1 MHADVKLGLNFLL
14 RGKIVLLEG
23 PGHPSVLEALAD
35 AWQKATVESVIL
47 TREGRTQEF
56 FSSGGSYLVQDMV
69 RFWQGDL
76 FEEKQKLGDSARDV
90 SLLAISHLGVE
101 LPNNYRKEAIRLLLK
116 ERVDRITSAAA
127 AVAFPKYCAILGV
140 EAVGTLRARYG
151 DDLASA
157 VGAAGISIETP

>member
-1 MHADVKLGLNFLL
+1 MGSSVKLGLNFLL
-14 RGKIVLLEG
+14 RGKIVVLEG
-23 PGHPSVLEALAD
+23 PGHPQVLEALVK
-35 AWQKATVESVIL
+35 AWQEATIEKIVL
-47 TREGRTQEF
+47 TREGRSQEF

-101 LPNNYRKEAIRLLLK
+101 LPNPYRKEAIRLLLK
-116 ERVDRITSAAA
+116 ERVEKLSS
-127 AVAFPKYCAILGV
+127 VASPKYCAILGV
-140 EAVGTLRARYG
+140 EAVGTLRDRYG

-157 VGAAGISIETP
+157 VGAVGISIETP